1 MTSDIHVLLV
11 DDELDFLETTGKRLM
26 RRGYSVKTAATC
38 AVAYQELETGWP
50 QVVILDVML
59 PDKDGILFL
68 KEIKQAWPNLIVI
81 LLTGHASM
89 EAGLKSVEYGAHDY
103 CLKPVKFEELLEKI
117 KIALRE
123 TRIRS

>member
-1 MTSDIHVLLV
+1 MTDDIHILLV
-11 DDELDFLETTGKRLM
+11 DDELDFLETTGKRLK
-26 RRGYSVKTAATC
+26 RRGYAVKTAATC
-38 AVAYQELETGWP
+38 AAAHHELETGWP

-68 KEIKQAWPNLIVI
+68 KEIKQAWPNVIVI

-89 EAGLKSVEYGAHDY
+89 EAGVKSVEYGAHDY
-103 CLKPVKFEELLEKI
+103 CLKPVEFEDLLEKI

-123 TRIRS
+123 TKISS

>member
-1 MTSDIHVLLV
+1 MTNDIHILLV

-26 RRGYSVKTAATC
+26 RRGYVVKSAVNCAA
-38 AVAYQELETGWP
+38 AYAEIASGWP

-59 PDKDGILFL
+59 PDKDGIIFL
-68 KEIKQAWPNLIVI
+68 QEIKQIWPSLIVI

-103 CLKPVKFEELLEKI
+103 CLKPVAFEELLEKI
-117 KIALRE
+117 EIALRE
-123 TRIRS
+123 ASIIH

>member
-1 MTSDIHVLLV
+1 MTNDIHILLV

-26 RRGYSVKTAATC
+26 RRGYAVKSAASCATAYT
-38 AVAYQELETGWP
+38 ELESGWP

-59 PDKDGILFL
+59 PDKDGIIFL
-68 KEIKQAWPNLIVI
+68 KEIKQVWPALIVI

-103 CLKPVKFEELLEKI
+103 CLKPVAFEELLEKI
-117 KIALRE
+117 EIALRE
-123 TRIRS
+123 SSIIP

>member
-1 MTSDIHVLLV
+1 MTNDIHVLLV
-11 DDELDFLETTGKRLM
+11 DDELDFLETTAKRLK
-26 RRGYSVKTAATC
+26 RRGYAVKTAATC
-38 AVAYQELETGWP
+38 KAAYQELATGWP

-68 KEIKQAWPNLIVI
+68 KEIKEAWPAVIVI

-103 CLKPVKFEELLEKI
+103 CLKPVAFEELLEKI
-117 KIALRE
+117 EIALRE
-123 TRIRS
+123 RQIGP